1 MNEQW
6 EQENAAFLNGSLL
19 REKAAIRCAFDHF
32 FEEGL
37 TGGLIRAGGRV
48 IAYTMGRPLNSET
61 FVVHYEKALDGYRGA
76 YQMINQQF
84 AQHCCEGFAYINRE
98 DDTGKEGLRKA
109 KLSYYPVELVKKYEV
124 CLAQELL

>member
-37 TGGLIRAGGRV
+37 TGGLIRASGR
-48 IAYTMGRPLNSET
+48 
-61 FVVHYEKALDGYRGA
+61 
-76 YQMINQQF
+76 
-84 AQHCCEGFAYINRE
+84 
-98 DDTGKEGLRKA
+98 
-109 KLSYYPVELVKKYEV
+109 
-124 CLAQELL
+124 